1 MSDKGSKKSNHYYAG
16 LGMVFGSGSGS
27 GSGIDLVFGQAILAD
42 VAHGLIAGAGIG
54 LVFGSAIGHRKS
66 GSE

>member
-16 LGMVFGSGSGS
+16 LGMIFGSGIG
-27 GSGIDLVFGQAILAD
+27 LVFGQAILTD
-42 VAHGLIAGAGIG
+42 VANGLIAGAGIG
-54 LVFGSAIGHRKS
+54 LVFGSAIGHRKN

>member
-16 LGMVFGSGSGS
+16 LGMIFGG
-27 GSGIDLVFGQAILAD
+27 GIGLVFGQAILAD

-54 LVFGSAIGHRKS
+54 LVFGSIIGQVKS
-66 GSE
+66 KNGGN